1 MHHALSASHSAS
13 LARGTTAAK
22 QQAEKGHG
30 IADHK
35 IQKST
40 ASPLLVQP
48 NPNTISNTT
57 PQLQLN
63 MSYSSLNLTTV
74 SAEEQ
79 HEPIS
84 STDGLH
90 MLAKAAVLADETS
103 KTTSTAGNLKRKD
116 RPSPS
121 PPRSI
126 TPPATDTDSLCS
138 EVSSSSSSQPPKKQP
153 RKYVYRCSASGCNSF
168 AQKGGRCCKH
178 GAKKQRK
185 LCTVSDCTNQ
195 SVQGGVCKRHGAKVK
210 KSGSTGQKR
219 RHADCSVSGCTNQ
232 AKSGGVCVK
241 HGAKV
246 KRCSH
251 DGCNNQAVKGGVCV
265 GHGAKVK
272 RCNIQDCSNQ
282 AVKNGV
288 CIKHGARSSVAPI
301 NIASIKQS
309 IQV

>member
-1 MHHALSASHSAS
+1 MQ
-13 LARGTTAAK
+13 R
-22 QQAEKGHG
+22 
-30 IADHK
+30 
-35 IQKST
+35 ST
-40 ASPLLVQP
+40 IHDTVQL
-48 NPNTISNTT
+48 I
-57 PQLQLN
+57 
-63 MSYSSLNLTTV
+63 MSYSSLGLKTV
-74 SAEEQ
+74 SAEQ
-79 HEPIS
+79 HESTS

-90 MLAKAAVLADETS
+90 MLAKAAVLAETS
-103 KTTSTAGNLKRKD
+103 KTSTAMAGNLKRKD
-116 RPSPS
+116 RPSP
-121 PPRSI
+121 PRSI
-126 TPPATDTDSLCS
+126 TPPVSDTDLICS
-138 EVSSSSSSQPPKKQP
+138 EVSPSSQPPKKQP
-153 RKYVYRCSASGCNSF
+153 RKYVYRCSFSGCNSF

-185 LCTVSDCTNQ
+185 LCNVSGCTNQ

-210 KSGSTGQKR
+210 KSGSGTASQKR

-246 KRCSH
+246 KRCAH

-272 RCNIQDCSNQ
+272 RCSMQDCSNQ

-288 CIKHGARSSVAPI
+288 CIKHGARSSVATI
-301 NIASIKQS
+301 NNASIKQS